1 MIVSIPIDLS
11 EDSEL
16 EALEEKGIKGRY
28 VSVERLTE
36 LENGKTEW
44 RMATSSTPGG
54 SIPTF
59 IVESSMASKIAEV
72 RVSSSGLD
80 VHLISSIQ
88 DVPHFM
94 NWLQG
99 LPKEVECSA

>member
-1 MIVSIPIDLS
+1 MSIPIDLS
-11 EDSEL
+11 DDPEL

-36 LENGKTEW
+36 LENGKSEW

-72 RVSSSGLD
+72 RVPSSCLTGC
-80 VHLISSIQ
+80 LIASIQ

-94 NWLQG
+94 NWLRG
-99 LPKEVECSA
+99 LPKEVAGVA